1 MTDKYKH
8 IFEARKATAAKRK
21 LQVCHVY
28 KVKIVQ
34 SKLSK
39 KQKEQLKMLFVEA
52 KWIYNNAL
60 SFSESNSIYDYN
72 LSDTVSHFDKDKN
85 EVETKLNYISSQ
97 MKQSVLDGI
106 KSSIKMLST
115 TKSKGQKVGKLRYL
129 SEYKSINL
137 KQYNKTYKFVGRNRI
152 KIQRVSGSLLVRG
165 LDQFKSIPNIE
176 YANAKL
182 LNTASGYY
190 IAITTYVSKK
200 QKETENDNLIGLD
213 FGCTNTLTT
222 SNGDKFNVIVEET
235 ERLKRLQRK
244 LQVKKK
250 RSNSYNR
257 IKLKLKREYEHISN
271 IKTDKANKLA
281 ALIHSQGRI
290 IIQDEQINKWHQT
303 DLLSGKVQHSI
314 LGRLKTKLM
323 SYSDTIILSKWL
335 PTTKLCHKCGS
346 KIELKLSD
354 RQFVCSCGVNQD
366 RDIHAANNM
375 IFLYKILV
383 GAGRTDFKRDEKG
396 MLKEIEAYFEE
407 HEDTTL

>member
-28 KVKIVQ
+28 KIKIDQ

-52 KWIYNNAL
+52 KWIYNDVL

-72 LSDTVSHFDKDKN
+72 LTDTVSHFDKDKN
-85 EVETKLNYISSQ
+85 KLETKLNYISYQ
-97 MKQSVLDGI
+97 MKQSVIDSMKLSI
-106 KSSIKMLST
+106 RTLSSIK
-115 TKSKGQKVGKLRYL
+115 SKGHKVGKLRYL

-137 KQYNKTYKFVGRNRI
+137 QQYNNTYKFIGRNRI

-190 IAITTYVSKK
+190 IAITTYVPKKK
-200 QKETENDNLIGLD
+200 QDAENNNLIGLD

-222 SNGDKFNVIVEET
+222 SNGDKFNVIEET

-281 ALIHSQGRI
+281 AFIHSQGRI
-290 IIQDEQINKWHQT
+290 VMQYEQIDKWHQT
-303 DLLSGKVQHSI
+303 DLLS
-314 LGRLKTKLM
+314 
-323 SYSDTIILSKWL
+323 
-335 PTTKLCHKCGS
+335 
-346 KIELKLSD
+346 
-354 RQFVCSCGVNQD
+354 
-366 RDIHAANNM
+366 
-375 IFLYKILV
+375 
-383 GAGRTDFKRDEKG
+383 
-396 MLKEIEAYFEE
+396 
-407 HEDTTL
+407 